1 MVAMVSL
8 ARPTAARSSDP
19 LTALWRRSEE
29 AGALPILTWYDG
41 TDRGEL
47 SARTLLTW
55 VTKSVHL
62 LDSEGIAA
70 GDVARLSV
78 FGQRPGHWTS
88 CVWLLSSWWAG
99 LRVDLTGLDEATVEV
114 IGPDTDPVD
123 SPEVLVQCSL
133 TPLATPCQNLVPG
146 AIDNADVLAGPDDL
160 VTARPAA
167 SGSVWLKGC
176 QEWTG
181 EQLCGVVPLDR
192 AVLLSPERIRVGG
205 GELVATTLVSCLLGG
220 GSLVLVESSDDVAA
234 ITTQEGAVE
243 V

>member
-1 MVAMVSL
+1 MSTEYLTTPMQPCWTHRGVSSFTMVAMVSL

-78 FGQRPGHWTS
+78 FRQRPGHWTS

-146 AIDNADVLAGPDDL
+146 RATPLGP
-160 VTARPAA
+160 TARRRTAA
-167 SGSVWLKGC
+167 RRSTPGI
-176 QEWTG
+176 
-181 EQLCGVVPLDR
+181 P
-192 AVLLSPERIRVGG
+192 
-205 GELVATTLVSCLLGG
+205 
-220 GSLVLVESSDDVAA
+220 
-234 ITTQEGAVE
+234 
-243 V
+243 

>member
-8 ARPTAARSSDP
+8 ARPTASRSSDP
-19 LTALWRRSEE
+19 LTALWRRSKE

-41 TDRGEL
+41 ADRGEL

-78 FGQRPGHWTS
+78 FRQRPGHWTS

-133 TPLATPCQNLVPG
+133 TPLATPCQNPVPG

-167 SGSVWLKGC
+167 SGSVVGNSSPRPSSAACSAAGHSSWSSQATMSLPSPLKREPSRC
-176 QEWTG
+176 EIS
-181 EQLCGVVPLDR
+181 PRNARRDR
-192 AVLLSPERIRVGG
+192 RGIR
-205 GELVATTLVSCLLGG
+205 LPNSC
-220 GSLVLVESSDDVAA
+220 A
-234 ITTQEGAVE
+234 
-243 V
+243 

>member
-1 MVAMVSL
+1 M
-8 ARPTAARSSDP
+8 
-19 LTALWRRSEE
+19 
-29 AGALPILTWYDG
+29 
-41 TDRGEL
+41 
-47 SARTLLTW
+47 
-55 VTKSVHL
+55 
-62 LDSEGIAA
+62 
-70 GDVARLSV
+70 
-78 FGQRPGHWTS
+78 
-88 CVWLLSSWWAG
+88 WLLSSWWAG

-133 TPLATPCQNLVPG
+133 TPLATPCQNPVPG

-167 SGSVWLKGC
+167 SGSVWLRGC

-181 EQLCGVVPLDR
+181 EQLCSVVPLGR